1 MKVSLF
7 SALTVALGLILMPI
21 PSVSAAAELEGCT
34 PALDSVLTEAP
45 KQVSC
50 TFTEPLVI
58 GQSTLAVFDANNN
71 QVDNKDIKLDP
82 ADAEGQTLI
91 VSLNGNLTNGT
102 YKIQWVTVSKEDNGR
117 AEGQVAFSINAGTVA
132 PTNPS
137 SASSTTPTQ
146 PGTSTAPSTPAQ
158 APALIAA
165 PTFRDDPGAAAIFGA
180 TVQSMP
186 AHAVQWFRFNYD
198 TAGYQSPRP
207 TVTVRLLN
215 GVSNGLGFEIW
226 SPEGLQGGWWQNKPV
241 GRGTRQVLPS
251 CAEPDEEGGD
261 ESEGGG
267 SGEEGGPSEEGGSA
281 EDESVE
287 EGQFVKG
294 VRVDNEEDAIEE
306 NGKPD
311 TDGPNDDED
320 GLPDR
325 VRVSQTVTAKPGATS
340 TSDGSAGLDCGKWAT
355 NDLTWT
361 GGFGGNGTYYVRLV
375 NPTNAPI
382 IPQLL
387 ISGAGLVECANA
399 NLGLPA
405 WGKVPGPDE
414 AFVQVQCLDVG
425 PGLVYTD
432 EEPAASGEDEEGGD
446 E

>member
-21 PSVSAAAELEGCT
+21 PSVSAAAELEDCT

-58 GQSTLAVFDANNN
+58 GQSMLAVFDANNN
-71 QVDNKDIKLDP
+71 QVDNKDIKLDA
-82 ADAEGQTLI
+82 ADAEGQTL
-91 VSLNGNLTNGT
+91 VVTLNGKLSNGA

-117 AEGQVAFSINAGTVA
+117 AEGQVAFSISGGTVA

-146 PGTSTAPSTPAQ
+146 PGTSTAPTTPVQ

-261 ESEGGG
+261 EGEGG
-267 SGEEGGPSEEGGSA
+267 ESA

-287 EGQFVKG
+287 EGEFVKG
-294 VRVDNEEDAIEE
+294 LRVDNEDDLIDD

-311 TDGPNDDED
+311 TDGPNDVED

-325 VRVSQTVTAKPGATS
+325 VRATSQPGTGKEGATG
-340 TSDGSAGLDCGKWAT
+340 GSASLDCGKWAT

-387 ISGAGLVECANA
+387 ISGAGLVECANS

-405 WGKVPGPDE
+405 WG
-414 AFVQVQCLDVG
+414 
-425 PGLVYTD
+425 
-432 EEPAASGEDEEGGD
+432 
-446 E
+446 